1 MTFRSI
7 ACRAPIARE
16 TIAARS
22 HFVVPAGA
30 VVGAVVCAA
39 VMFLLTGCGSLL
51 KQPAPVIR
59 YYQLDYA
66 APKAKGEAIHK
77 TMLVRPLRIAAAYD
91 RDSIVY
97 RDDKYRGGFYV
108 YDQWIANPRALV
120 SEKLVRDFQ
129 NGGGFDAVM
138 TLGALQMPD
147 LILSGTIEEIGER
160 RRGGDAF
167 GAVVMHIAL
176 IQASTTG
183 SSARILL
190 QKDYEQLIPCET
202 GDPVSVVAALSK
214 ALQKVSAD
222 LIKDIRAAA
231 R

>member
-1 MTFRSI
+1 MVMTFRSI
-7 ACRAPIARE
+7 ARRAPIARE

-22 HFVVPAGA
+22 HFAVPA
-30 VVGAVVCAA
+30 GAVVCAA
-39 VMFLLTGCGSLL
+39 VLFLLTGCGSLL

-66 APKAKGEAIHK
+66 APEATGETIHR
-77 TMLVRPLRIAAAYD
+77 TMLVRPLQIAAAYD
-91 RDSIVY
+91 RNSIVY

-120 SEKLVRDFQ
+120 SEKLVRDLQ
-129 NGGGFDAVM
+129 NAVRFDAVT
-138 TLGALQMPD
+138 TLGTLQMPD
-147 LILSGTIEEIGER
+147 LILTGTIEELGER

-167 GAVVMHIAL
+167 GAVAMHVTL
-176 IQASTTG
+176 VQAPTTG
-183 SSARILL
+183 GTARILL
-190 QKDYEQLIPCET
+190 QKDYEQLVPCET
-202 GDPVSVVAALSK
+202 GDPESVVAALSK
-214 ALQKVSAD
+214 ALQKKSGD